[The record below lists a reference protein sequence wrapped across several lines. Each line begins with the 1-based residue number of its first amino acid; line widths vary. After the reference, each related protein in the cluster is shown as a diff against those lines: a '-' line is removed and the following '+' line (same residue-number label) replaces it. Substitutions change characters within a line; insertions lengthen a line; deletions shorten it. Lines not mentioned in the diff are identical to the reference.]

1 MRKGKKRDPGNE
13 IGTYLLVHQC
23 LGVFVIINQTCNATK
38 ADAKGFQNVSL
49 FTHLN
54 SNHQLAEIG
63 KKISF
68 ESELIPDLKL
78 CLAGLEFS

>member
-1 MRKGKKRDPGNE
+1 MGARKGKKRDPGNE

-38 ADAKGFQNVSL
+38 ADAKGFQNISL

-63 KKISF
+63 KKISL
-68 ESELIPDLKL
+68 SL
-78 CLAGLEFS
+78 S